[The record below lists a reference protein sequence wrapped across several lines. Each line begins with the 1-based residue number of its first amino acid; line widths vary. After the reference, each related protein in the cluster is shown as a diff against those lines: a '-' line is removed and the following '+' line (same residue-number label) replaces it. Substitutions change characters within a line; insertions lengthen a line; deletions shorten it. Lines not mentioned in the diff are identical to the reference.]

1 LRGMLLKDAAKRL
14 GSWSL
19 QEEDDNVKVVFWR
32 DLDFHGVLAEAKS
45 LVIMVVVVVVVD

>member
-1 LRGMLLKDAAKRL
+1 MLLKDAAKRL

-19 QEEDDNVKVVFWR
+19 QEEEDDNVKVVFWR